1 MFLASDCCPHKPL
14 ADGLH
19 DLFGL
24 SCASLSMEHSY
35 SNICYWAVAAH
46 GGVDIGA
53 NQYLTGWGC
62 RVRSWGN
69 RYRLFFWYRGLL
81 YAYVVPPRGPSIRPF
96 LVKFLSSLAWQR
108 VAHLP
113 STVLLGKNSRAD
125 KERGFAESS
134 RYPSAAGTV
143 HSVWMTRCRLT
154 HKNYIFFS
162 AKAIATMYIFMPKTN
177 EGLYIQVMRLCRR
190 AIDFSGNTQHKS
202 SNNIK

>member
-35 SNICYWAVAAH
+35 SNICYMAVAAQ

-69 RYRLFFWYRGLL
+69 RYRL
-81 YAYVVPPRGPSIRPF
+81 VVGIEGCCMHTLCPQEVRQSA
-96 LVKFLSSLAWQR
+96 LFLSSLAWQR
-108 VAHLP
+108 VAHLQ
-113 STVLLGKNSRAD
+113 STVLLGKNCRAG

-134 RYPSAAGTV
+134 RHSSATGTV
-143 HSVWMTRCRLT
+143 HSVWMT
-154 HKNYIFFS
+154 
-162 AKAIATMYIFMPKTN
+162 
-177 EGLYIQVMRLCRR
+177 
-190 AIDFSGNTQHKS
+190 
-202 SNNIK
+202 